1 LLGEFLF
8 RTAEEFVEAGGG
20 DGDAGA
26 QLRLGEF
33 LISHHVEDAWLACS
47 RTCKKITCGV
57 RYVRYFIKSVLF
69 SKITCKL

>member
-1 LLGEFLF
+1 MGRYGAAGQPAGAGGGGDNTGLLGEFLF

-33 LISHHVEDAWLACS
+33 LTSHVEDAWL
-47 RTCKKITCGV
+47 CGV
-57 RYVRYFIKSVLF
+57 LAYL
-69 SKITCKL
+69 

>member
-33 LISHHVEDAWLACS
+33 LASYVEDAWL
-47 RTCKKITCGV
+47 CGV
-57 RYVRYFIKSVLF
+57 LAYL
-69 SKITCKL
+69 